1 MSSKKKNIRKKN
13 FDEKEATIEDKK
25 IDVKIQDFKK
35 KSINPNVR
43 LVTHLSFFDE
53 IDHESGH
60 CTGFEGVKRNP
71 QLIIASD
78 KLELRTTQESGR
90 GIYALENIKPG
101 NLIMI
106 DYPYIAVV
114 DDENLA
120 KFCSNCFSKSE
131 KILRCASCN
140 MNCYCSKECQRKD
153 WIFHQQECK
162 TVKKVQR
169 KPPTIIRLISRIL
182 MRRKNEPDTSKE
194 VNNLLSNRELFKQEK
209 IEDFGEMSIL
219 VKQYIT
225 RDAIIS
231 AKDLIELFYDELVT
245 IGVGIYMNTAL
256 LNHSCASN
264 CIVVFENSKLLVKCI
279 KEIKKNQEITINY
292 SDTLQPNIERR
303 KDLRERYF
311 FLCKCELCEYYKSK
325 NNVDPRNALKCSTP
339 NCTNPIEPPESLEM
353 EIEEFS
359 FNCSKCGV
367 LIKYDVAQIEKSLNY
382 LNQSYNIQSKILH
395 LGNFN
400 LIQTIKS
407 LIQTNCALKNW
418 KLALKYNMILLN
430 SYKILLPDTH
440 PLIGLQLYS
449 IGKISLQIIDI
460 KDEEKNND
468 VDTDFDKKKNDDDD
482 VSELEKKSNTKI
494 LFR

>member
-53 IDHESGH
+53 IDHEVSGH

-231 AKDLIELFYDELVT
+231 AKDLIELFCRVIENSFSILDDELVT

-311 FLCKCELCEYYKSK
+311 FLCKCELCEYYK
-325 NNVDPRNALKCSTP
+325 
-339 NCTNPIEPPESLEM
+339 M

-367 LIKYDVAQIEKSLNY
+367 LIKYDVAQIESKISKSLELYRKATMN
-382 LNQSYNIQSKILH
+382 
-395 LGNFN
+395 GNFN

-482 VSELEKKSNTKI
+482 VKSNTKI

>member
-53 IDHESGH
+53 IDHEVSGH

-231 AKDLIELFYDELVT
+231 AKDLIELFCRVIENSFSILDDELVT

-311 FLCKCELCEYYKSK
+311 FLCKCELCEYYK
-325 NNVDPRNALKCSTP
+325 
-339 NCTNPIEPPESLEM
+339 
-353 EIEEFS
+353 
-359 FNCSKCGV
+359 
-367 LIKYDVAQIEKSLNY
+367 
-382 LNQSYNIQSKILH
+382 SKILH

-482 VSELEKKSNTKI
+482 VSELEKNFFWIKESNTKI